1 MSPIETQDILSEDI
15 TSASDNDSTRLV
27 PVAES
32 IRYRKRAQSA
42 EKKIEELTEQ
52 LAQAKTQTAEL
63 SGQLSDVQTEQKLMR
78 QLAAAGAVDLET
90 AVLIARD
97 RMQDHDDADVT
108 GVIEQLKKEKQF
120 LFTAGS
126 PGPAPTKTAGVRD
139 RVTNSQTLLE
149 RAAKKAAT
157 TGNPKESLAPGFT
170 GDSEWEN
177 NKWHLQ
183 EKQHIRPVLPCR
195 SWQRMSRIWSV

>member
-15 TSASDNDSTRLV
+15 TPASDNDNARLV

-42 EKKIEELTEQ
+42 EKKIEALTEQ
-52 LAQAKTQTAEL
+52 LAQAKSQTAEL
-63 SGQLSDVQTEQKLMR
+63 SEQLSDIQTEQKLMR

-90 AVLIARD
+90 AVLIARA
-97 RMQDHDDADVT
+97 RMQDKVDADVT
-108 GVIEQLKKEKQF
+108 GVIEQLKKEKQY
-120 LFTAGS
+120 LFSGNS
-126 PGPAPTKTAGVRD
+126 PGAAPTKTAGARD

-157 TGNPKESLAPGFT
+157 TGNRTDLHEYLKLRRNF
-170 GDSEWEN
+170 
-177 NKWHLQ
+177 
-183 EKQHIRPVLPCR
+183 I
-195 SWQRMSRIWSV
+195 

>member
-15 TSASDNDSTRLV
+15 TPASDNDSTKLV

-52 LAQAKTQTAEL
+52 LAHAKAQTAEI
-63 SGQLSDVQTEQKLMR
+63 SEQLSDIQTEQKLTR

-90 AVLIARD
+90 AVLIARA
-97 RMQDHDDADVT
+97 RLQDKDDADVN

-120 LFTAGS
+120 LFTTGS
-126 PGPAPTKTAGVRD
+126 PGPAPMKTAGAKD
-139 RVTNSQTLLE
+139 RVTNNQTLLE

-157 TGNPKESLAPGFT
+157 TG
-170 GDSEWEN
+170 
-177 NKWHLQ
+177 
-183 EKQHIRPVLPCR
+183 
-195 SWQRMSRIWSV
+195 SRTDLHEYLKLRRNYL